1 MKNFVKSV
9 TIVTLF
15 SIITRVLGFFFR
27 IFLSRKLGAE
37 GLGIFQIAASV
48 IGIFLTLVSSG
59 LPLTTAKLVS
69 KYNSSNDFKR
79 KNTLVTSALIIGFV
93 ISILTGI
100 IILALKGF
108 WNIII
113 SEKRAV
119 EIILV
124 LIPSII
130 FSALYAIFRGALWG
144 EGDYFACGITELFE
158 QVVRFILTAIL
169 LKNIADYFWS
179 AKYSAVAFNFTCLA
193 SALFALMFYLKRGR
207 FKFNKGE
214 YKSVLKSATPITGVR
229 LANSLVQPL
238 TAMIIPFMLIVAGYS
253 TADATASYGVIMGMT
268 MPLLYVPM
276 TITGSISMVL
286 IPSIS
291 ALLQKGDHEKIKKNI
306 ITCLNVTLFL
316 SAIFVPLYIAVG
328 NKIGIILYKNALS
341 GTLLQIASICL
352 IPISMCNLT
361 GSILNALNLEVK
373 SFKNYFIGSS
383 FLIIC
388 LLALTPFLKIS
399 AVIVAYFVSMS
410 LISILNIQKI
420 NKTLNIEYHLW
431 KETFKYTLII
441 IPSSLIGSFVG
452 NICSQIFGNFISCAL
467 GGGISILFILI
478 LCQTFKFFNIKNII
492 NLVKKRT
499 TI

>member
-15 SIITRVLGFFFR
+15 SVITRVLGFFFR

-59 LPLTTAKLVS
+59 LPLTTAKFVS
-69 KYNSSNDFKR
+69 KYNSSNEFKR
-79 KNTLVTSALIIGFV
+79 KNAVVTSTIVIGLVVSITTGTIIF
-93 ISILTGI
+93 
-100 IILALKGF
+100 ALKGF
-108 WNIII
+108 WNIIL

-119 EIILV
+119 EIVIILV
-124 LIPSII
+124 PSIV
-130 FSALYAIFRGALWG
+130 FSAIYAVFRGALWG
-144 EGDYFACGITELFE
+144 EGDYFACGLTELFE
-158 QVVRFILTAIL
+158 QVVRFVLTVIL
-169 LKNIADYFWS
+169 LKNITDCFLS
-179 AKYSAVAFNFTCLA
+179 AKYSAVAFNLTCLM
-193 SALFALMFYLKRGR
+193 SAIFALIFHLKRGQ
-207 FKFNKGE
+207 FNFSKGE

-253 TADATASYGVIMGMT
+253 NGDATASYGVIMGMT

-291 ALLQKGDHEKIKKNI
+291 ELLQKGEHEKIKNNI
-306 ITCLNVTLFL
+306 LTCLNVTLFL
-316 SAIFVPLYIAVG
+316 SAIFVPLYISVG
-328 NKIGIILYKNALS
+328 NKIGIVLYKNALS
-341 GTLLQIASICL
+341 GTLLQLASICL

-383 FLIIC
+383 ILIIS
-388 LLALTPFLKIS
+388 LFVLTPALKIS
-399 AVIVAYFVSMS
+399 AVIVAYFISMS

-420 NKTLNIEYHLW
+420 NKTLGIDYHLW

-441 IPSSLIGSFVG
+441 IPSSLIGTFVG
-452 NICSQIFGNFISCAL
+452 NICGHLFGNFMSCVL

-478 LCQTFKFFNIKNII
+478 LCQIFKFFDIRKIV
-492 NLVKKRT
+492 NLARKRT
-499 TI
+499 T